1 MLRLPAN
8 LLLPV
13 TLLAALGWSASSVAQ
28 PKPNIEIKGGSEALR
43 ENIRHFLPLYEEA
56 CKTPPWRLRSLLRES
71 EREIT
76 AAGQA
81 LGYYHLTFEHE
92 LTRTD
97 DCWNMVITVTPGDPV
112 LVQEVRIVING
123 DGVNDPAFQRIQ
135 EKPGIA
141 KGDRLNHGQYETLKN
156 RFTSLAA
163 NRGYF
168 DGKFQHAR
176 VAVSLEQNSAV
187 VELVY
192 DTGPRYRI
200 GNINIQQD
208 ILNDS
213 FVQRYIEFK
222 EGDYYSAEELLEL
235 KSMYN
240 NSNFFSTATIAPDL
254 HELEGESVPINISL
268 EARKR
273 YSYSVGAGVAT
284 DTGPRLLFGF
294 EDRYISSRGH
304 SLTADLSLS
313 EVTSTFETAYNIP
326 MTRPAYEHLKIYT
339 GYERSNTDSSRSDLY
354 KVGTSYTRF
363 EDNDWL
369 YTYALNYER
378 EDSAVG
384 SEDEQRTH
392 LLIPSVS
399 IFHTKTDGN
408 PSYPRQGWNLLA
420 RLSGSPETLGS
431 SVSFVQLYGRAK
443 YIHPLGK
450 GRLLLRA
457 EAGMTEV
464 DELTSLPASVRF
476 FAGGDAS
483 VRGYDYESLGPKEDI
498 EVDGEVV
505 SEVVGGNN
513 LLVTSIEYDYLVRP
527 KWAIAA
533 FYDQGNAGNDFDF
546 DFARSVGLGV
556 RWISPIGPV
565 RIDVAKALDEGR
577 GWALHLSMGPDL

>member
-1 MLRLPAN
+1 LLQFPAN

-13 TLLAALGWSASSVAQ
+13 MLLSALGWSLTVAAQ

-43 ENIRHFLPLYEEA
+43 ENVRHFLPLYDEA
-56 CKTPPWRLRSLLRES
+56 CNTPPWRLRSLLRES
-71 EREIT
+71 EREII

-97 DCWNMVITVTPGDPV
+97 DCWNMVVTLTPGDPV
-112 LVQEVRIVING
+112 LVQEVRIVISG

-135 EKPGIA
+135 EKPDIT
-141 KGDRLNHGQYETLKN
+141 KGDQLNHGRYETLKN
-156 RFTSLAA
+156 RFTTLAA

-176 VAVSLEQNSAV
+176 VAVNVGENAAM

-200 GNINIQQD
+200 GTINIEQD
-208 ILNDS
+208 ILNDG

-222 EGDYYSAEELLEL
+222 EGDYYNAEELLEL
-235 KSMYN
+235 KSRYN
-240 NSNFFSTATIAPDL
+240 NSNFFSTSTIAPDL
-254 HELEGESVPINISL
+254 QDLEGESVPINISL

-294 EDRYISSRGH
+294 EDRYISRRGH

-313 EVTSTFETAYNIP
+313 EVTSTFETAYSIP
-326 MTRPAYEHLKIYT
+326 MTRPAYEYLKVYT
-339 GYERSNTDSSRSDLY
+339 GYESTNTDSSRSDLY
-354 KVGTSYTRF
+354 KVGSSYTRF

-384 SEDEQRTH
+384 SEDEKRTH
-392 LLIPSVS
+392 LIIPSVS
-399 IFHTKTDGN
+399 IFRTEHDGN
-408 PSYPRQGWNLLA
+408 ISYPRRGWNLLV

-431 SVSFVQLYGRAK
+431 STSFVQLHGRAK

-464 DELTSLPASVRF
+464 DELKELPASVRF

-483 VRGYDYESLGPKEDI
+483 VRGYDYESLGPKEDV
-498 EVDGEVV
+498 EVDGEIV

-513 LLVTSIEYDYLVRP
+513 LLVTSVEYDYLVRP

-533 FYDQGNAGNDFDF
+533 FYDQGNAGDDFDF

>member
-1 MLRLPAN
+1 MLRRPVYS
-8 LLLPV
+8 LLCIS
-13 TLLAALGWSASSVAQ
+13 LAALGWSQVASAQ
-28 PKPNIEIKGGSEALR
+28 PKPKIDIKGGNEALR
-43 ENIRHFLPLYEEA
+43 ENIRSFLPLYDEA
-56 CKTPPWRLRSLLRES
+56 CKTPPWRLRSLMRES
-71 EREIT
+71 EREII

-81 LGYYHLTFEHE
+81 LGYYRLTFEHE

-97 DCWNMVITVTPGDPV
+97 DCWNLVLRITPGDPV

-123 DGVNDPAFQRIQ
+123 DGAQDRAFTRIQ
-135 EKPGIA
+135 EEPGIA
-141 KGDRLNHGQYETLKN
+141 KGDRLNHGRYETLKN

-168 DGKFQHAR
+168 DGKFEHSR
-176 VAVSLEQNSAV
+176 VAVNVGDNAAV

-200 GNINIQQD
+200 GSINIEQD

-213 FVQRYIEFK
+213 FVQRYIEFE
-222 EGDYYSAEELLEL
+222 EGDYYDSEELLEL
-235 KSMYN
+235 KSMFN
-240 NSNFFSTATIAPDL
+240 ASNFFSTATIAPDL
-254 HELEGESVPINISL
+254 QHLEGESVPINISL

-284 DTGPRLLFGF
+284 DTGPRLLLGF

-304 SLTADLSLS
+304 SLASNLSLS

-339 GYERSNTDSSRSDLY
+339 GYETTNTDVSESDLY
-354 KVGTSYTRF
+354 KIGTSYTRL

-378 EDSAVG
+378 EDSVVG
-384 SEDEQRTH
+384 SEDENRTH
-392 LLIPSVS
+392 LLIPSIS
-399 IFHTKTDGN
+399 AFRAKLEGD
-408 PSYPRQGWNLLA
+408 PAYPRRGWNFLA
-420 RLSGSPETLGS
+420 RFSGSPEALGS
-431 SVSFVQLYGRAK
+431 SVSFLQFHSRAK
-443 YIHPLGK
+443 YIFPLGK
-450 GRLLLRA
+450 GRVLLRG
-457 EAGMTEV
+457 ELGMTEV

-483 VRGYDYESLGPKEDI
+483 VRGYDYQSLGPKKTLDDGSE
-498 EVDGEVV
+498 EVE
-505 SEVVGGNN
+505 GGNN
-513 LLVTSIEYDYLVRP
+513 LLVTSIEYDYLIRP
-527 KWAIAA
+527 KWAVAA
-533 FYDQGNAGNDFDF
+533 FYDQGNAGNNFDF
-546 DFARSVGLGV
+546 DIARGVGLGV